1 MTMLISGCIMIF
13 FWVMSFL
20 FFVSFAPNNRAFASL
35 QYKKLEVVPSA
46 ALGLLFLCSG
56 IFQNKTT

>member
-1 MTMLISGCIMIF
+1 
-13 FWVMSFL
+13 MSFL